1 MVSLIV
7 EVGASIM
14 VRPNVLPRLV
24 APFATN
30 ALLRALR
37 SVLTVRSVTRVVMVE
52 DVDTAR
58 RRPVILVVVFSMVVT
73 TSQNGKLHFSSVRI
87 LI

>member
-1 MVSLIV
+1 MSLIV

-73 TSQNGKLHFSSVRI
+73 TSQTANCISVPYAS
-87 LI
+87 